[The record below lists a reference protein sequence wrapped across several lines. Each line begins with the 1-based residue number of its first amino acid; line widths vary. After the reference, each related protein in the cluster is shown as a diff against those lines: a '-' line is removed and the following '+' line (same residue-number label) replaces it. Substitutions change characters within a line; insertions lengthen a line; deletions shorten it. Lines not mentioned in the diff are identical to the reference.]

1 MSEKVPKVLLTCSA
15 GGHLLQMYRLLKPV
29 FSQYDRMW
37 VALAASDS
45 KSLLAGERV
54 IWAYGPTNRNLVN
67 LVRNFY
73 LSWGVLRRERPT
85 CIISTGA
92 AVAIPL
98 MVLGRLMGIRTV
110 YIESFAR
117 QSGLSFTGWIL
128 YPIVHD
134 FIVQNDNLCK
144 VYPRALFLGTVY

>member
-1 MSEKVPKVLLTCSA
+1 MSVKMPKVLLTCSA
-15 GGHLLQMYRLLKPV
+15 GGHLLQMYRLLTPV
-29 FSQYDRMW
+29 FSQYDRVW

-45 KSLLAGERV
+45 KSLLAKERV

-67 LVRNFY
+67 LVRNFF
-73 LSWGVLRRERPT
+73 LSWCVLRRERPT

-98 MVLGRLMGIRTV
+98 MVLGRMTGIRTV

-117 QSGLSFTGWIL
+117 QSGLSITGRIL
-128 YPIVHD
+128 YPMVHD
-134 FIVQNDNLCK
+134 FIVQNEKLCAD
-144 VYPRALFLGTVY
+144 YPRARFLGTVY